1 MVKKNIRCSVSCTKR
16 VKVSKK
22 KVPLLEVRNL
32 KKYFPIQ
39 SGVFRQTTGWVKAVD
54 GVSFSLEEGE
64 ILGLVGESGCGKSTL
79 GRSSIRL
86 IEPSS
91 GEIYFQGK
99 DLMAKNARELRDIRR
114 DVQMVFQDPYA
125 SLNPRKT
132 IAVNVG
138 EAPLYHG
145 IVKDVKER
153 DDYVVDILESV
164 GLPSSALN
172 RYPHEFSGGQQQRV
186 CIGRAIALKPKLI
199 VCDEAI
205 SALDVSIQAQILNLL
220 YDLKKKNNF
229 SYLFIS
235 HDLSV
240 VEHFCDNIMVLY
252 FGKLVEYGSA
262 RDVFDRPKES
272 YTKELIASIPSL
284 KIMEGL

>member
-1 MVKKNIRCSVSCTKR
+1 M
-16 VKVSKK
+16 SKK
-22 KVPLLEVRNL
+22 QVPLLEVKNL
-32 KKYFPIQ
+32 KKHFPIQ
-39 SGVFRQTTGWVKAVD
+39 SGVFKKTVGWVKAVD
-54 GVSFSLEEGE
+54 GVSFQLKKGE

-79 GRSSIRL
+79 GRAAIRL
-86 IEPSS
+86 IEPTS
-91 GEIYFQGK
+91 GNIYFQGK
-99 DLMAKNARELRDIRR
+99 DFLGKSSRELRQVRKDIQ
-114 DVQMVFQDPYA
+114 VVFQNPYA

-138 EAPLYHG
+138 EAALYHG
-145 IVKDVKER
+145 LVKTIKER
-153 DDYVVDILESV
+153 DEYVVDILESV
-164 GLPSSALN
+164 GLSSEALN

-199 VCDEAI
+199 ICDEAI

-220 YDLKKKNNF
+220 YELKRKHDL

-252 FGKLVEYGSA
+252 FGKLVEYGPA
-262 RDVFDRPKES
+262 KEVFENPKQA
-272 YTKELIASIPSL
+272 YTKRLIASIPSL
-284 KIMEGL
+284 KKIYDL